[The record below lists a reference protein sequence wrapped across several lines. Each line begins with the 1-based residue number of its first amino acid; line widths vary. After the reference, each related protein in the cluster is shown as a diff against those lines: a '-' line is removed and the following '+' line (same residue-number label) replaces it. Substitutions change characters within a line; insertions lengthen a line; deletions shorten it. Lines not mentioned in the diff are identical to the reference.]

1 MDNGSSTANEPVSS
15 SLALPFRT
23 SLLAILI
30 IFSVILR
37 SRLNHGKARKPKQSR
52 TRALQGFTTND
63 GITFCRD
70 IVSASKSGLEVPSS
84 RSSDG
89 IILNACPDIVILC
102 TWMDAVPRHI
112 LKYTDEYAAMF
123 PSTSQFIVTSSFLDL
138 TVRSHRSQRRRYASG
153 VEILQKTLNKSP
165 NAKVLLHIFC
175 DGGANTVCHLANE
188 LRARFDLQFPAAR
201 IVLDSSPGLGNYQTS
216 LQGITSSI
224 PSGILIRSVMLPIVH
239 IYLATVWTLRILFDI
254 ENTAERR
261 RRELMDGRFFPA
273 QAPRLYLY
281 SKSDKI
287 VPFDGVERHIEDS
300 RLLGLNVE
308 SLRFDDSPHVGH
320 IQKHGCEYWE
330 SVRML
335 WRGPTVSD

>member
-1 MDNGSSTANEPVSS
+1 M
-15 SLALPFRT
+15 
-23 SLLAILI
+23 
-30 IFSVILR
+30 
-37 SRLNHGKARKPKQSR
+37 
-52 TRALQGFTTND
+52 
-63 GITFCRD
+63 
-70 IVSASKSGLEVPSS
+70 
-84 RSSDG
+84 
-89 IILNACPDIVILC
+89 
-102 TWMDAVPRHI
+102 
-112 LKYTDEYAAMF
+112 
-123 PSTSQFIVTSSFLDL
+123 
-138 TVRSHRSQRRRYASG
+138 
-153 VEILQKTLNKSP
+153 
-165 NAKVLLHIFC
+165 
-175 DGGANTVCHLANE
+175 ANE
-188 LRARFDLQFPAAR
+188 LRARFDLRFPAAR

-239 IYLATVWTLRILFDI
+239 IYLATAWTLRILFDI

-261 RRELMDGRFFPA
+261 RRELMDEMFFPA
-273 QAPRLYLY
+273 QAARLYLY